1 MPVYLPDKNYVTYS
15 AEVDISEIVSQEFL
29 RWIMLTEWFAQIR
42 NIQELGVFA
51 IVISL
56 QNGDGTKKPGH
67 GKKDREVA
75 VK

>member
-1 MPVYLPDKNYVTYS
+1 LS
-15 AEVDISEIVSQEFL
+15 
-29 RWIMLTEWFAQIR
+29 QIR
-42 NIQELGVFA
+42 NIQKPGVFA

-67 GKKDREVA
+67 GKKDKEVA